1 MIDTVPGR
9 WPLRRSCAPV
19 RMATTHWIRLGVGGL
34 FVCAFA
40 YVLWLSNTANRDT
53 VQALRATSA
62 KILDGQYK
70 QQLVLH
76 RVESRLAQTSAK
88 YLEMER
94 AFGNKFTESLGG
106 GIGGGG
112 GGGLIAARSAQ
123 SPGDEST
130 LRKET
135 QAVMESDTKTALEM
149 LTETYHKLLDQLKL
163 AEERHAGN
171 STADRALRA
180 ALMSEVCEFL
190 HRYLHTNFSRPL
202 LRRPV
207 RVRCAYVLVTDRVC
221 PPRTRLNNKS
231 HGNCTART
239 AHRSARRRW
248 RHRE

>member
-1 MIDTVPGR
+1 LIDTVAGR
-9 WPLRRSCAPV
+9 WPLRRSCAPM
-19 RMATTHWIRLGVGGL
+19 RMATTHWIRIGVGGL

-53 VQALRATSA
+53 VQALRATST
-62 KILDGQYK
+62 KILDGQNK
-70 QQLVLH
+70 QQLLLH

-94 AFGNKFTESLGG
+94 AFGDKFTESLGG

-112 GGGLIAARSAQ
+112 GGFIAARSAQ

-135 QAVMESDTKTALEM
+135 EAAMESDTKTALEM

-180 ALMSEVCEFL
+180 ALMSEVC
-190 HRYLHTNFSRPL
+190 YLNTNFARPL

-207 RVRCAYVLVTDRVC
+207 RVRCAYVLVTGRVC
-221 PPRTRLNNKS
+221 PPRVRLNNTS
-231 HGNCTART
+231 HGNRTART
-239 AHRSARRRW
+239 AHRSVRRQ
-248 RHRE
+248 